1 MNNRRR
7 TLRGPNLSEPQHGRT
22 PQWRTFRGPNLIP
35 PQHGRT
41 PQCRRTLRG
50 PITNHWSMFL
60 LAISFLTSSLVG
72 QAPQPVPDTPETAE
86 NELNKNLESMSN
98 IYRSDGEYRLGGGD
112 LIEVSVYGVDKFK
125 HELRI
130 NSSGYIHLPL
140 VGDIEVAG
148 KTASEVERELKLRLH
163 PDIIK
168 DPHVSVFI
176 KDYRSQPVF
185 VLGAVRSPGQYQIT
199 RQIQLVDI
207 IAMAGGL
214 LPKAADQLTLQRRAS
229 KSEPASEGAANNP
242 PEITQVDLKELLVEG
257 NLALNVPIRGGDV
270 INVPEKEVKL
280 FYVIGQVNR
289 PGAFALPEGEKQ
301 FLLTQAIAWAGG
313 PGKTAK
319 LSKGILVRYE
329 EVSGARQEIAL
340 DFKKV
345 LNGKRPDVPVQPED
359 VIFIPGS
366 AAKTIGYAMLNAV
379 PTLAQNAIIYG
390 PR

>member
-1 MNNRRR
+1 MTVN
-7 TLRGPNLSEPQHGRT
+7 GQLSTILFVFSLLTTPLVSQVPEP
-22 PQWRTFRGPNLIP
+22 IP
-35 PQHGRT
+35 D
-41 PQCRRTLRG
+41 
-50 PITNHWSMFL
+50 I
-60 LAISFLTSSLVG
+60 
-72 QAPQPVPDTPETAE
+72 PEPAE
-86 NELNKNLESMSN
+86 NQLNKNLESMSN

-112 LIEVSVYGVDKFK
+112 LIEVSVYGVDQFK

-168 DPHVSVFI
+168 DPHVSVFV
-176 KDYRSQPVF
+176 KDYRSQPVY

-199 RQIQLVDI
+199 RQLQLVDI

-214 LPKAADQLTLQRRAS
+214 APKADDQLTLQRRPS
-229 KSEPASEGAANNP
+229 TSDHPDGAAAAH
-242 PEITQVDLKELLVEG
+242 PEVTQIDLKELLVEG
-257 NLALNVPIRGGDV
+257 NLALNVPIQGGDV
-270 INVPEKEVKL
+270 INVPEKKVKL

-289 PGAFALPEGEKQ
+289 AGAFALPEGDNQ

-329 EVSGARQEIAL
+329 EVSGARQEIAI

-366 AAKTIGYAMLNAV
+366 TAKTIGYGMLNVV
-379 PTLAQNAIIYG
+379 PMLARDAIIYG

>member
-1 MNNRRR
+1 MLTVNGSPQCG
-7 TLRGPNLSEPQHGRT
+7 TSLSVGGASGPR
-22 PQWRTFRGPNLIP
+22 P
-35 PQHGRT
+35 PSLDDN

-50 PITNHWSMFL
+50 PNKVQPSPFL
-60 LAISFLTSSLVG
+60 LAIFLLTTPLLSQVPEPIPDI
-72 QAPQPVPDTPETAE
+72 PQPAE
-86 NELNKNLESMSN
+86 NELNQKLESMSK

-112 LIEVSVYGVDKFK
+112 LIEVSVYGVDKFN
-125 HELRI
+125 HDLRI
-130 NSSGYIHLPL
+130 NSSGYINLPL
-140 VGDIEVAG
+140 VGEIEVAG
-148 KTASEVERELKLRLH
+148 KTASQVEQELKLRLH

-168 DPHVSVFI
+168 DPHVSVFV

-185 VLGAVRSPGQYQIT
+185 ILGAVKSPGQYQIT

-214 LPKAADQLTLQRRAS
+214 APQAADQLTLQRRS
-229 KSEPASEGAANNP
+229 SESEPASEGVANNP
-242 PEITQVDLKELLVEG
+242 PEVTQIDLKELLVEG
-257 NLALNVPIRGGDV
+257 NLALNVSIRGGDV

-319 LSKGILVRYE
+319 LSKGILIRYE

-366 AAKTIGYAMLNAV
+366 TAKTIGYGMLNIVPLLARDAV
-379 PTLAQNAIIYG
+379 LYG